1 MDETYTLMKQQS
13 ALNDLWRTYCIH
25 AYKAGEH
32 QLNMLCLTWKKN
44 GEHGGII
51 WCTEIHYKD
60 IFSSLQSPHLYWW
73 IISHVWWNRTA
84 FRWSCLINSH
94 PLILGFTM
102 GKTGK
107 RELCSGDVRLNI
119 LIALLY
125 CCTGQGVFLYFDN
138 VLKRRCWHDSRP
150 SVLTSC
156 RLETRSNHCQCCA
169 LAHVKLCS

>member
-1 MDETYTLMKQQS
+1 MISWVRLTTLSKFISFTLSESVDETYTLMKQQS

-73 IISHVWWNRTA
+73 IISHVWWNRTP

-94 PLILGFTM
+94 PLILVLQWGRQVRESCAVVMLDWIYSLLCFIVALGKEYFSILTM
-102 GKTGK
+102 YWSAAVDMTPGPP
-107 RELCSGDVRLNI
+107 
-119 LIALLY
+119 
-125 CCTGQGVFLYFDN
+125 F
-138 VLKRRCWHDSRP
+138 
-150 SVLTSC
+150 
-156 RLETRSNHCQCCA
+156 
-169 LAHVKLCS
+169 